1 MNDDEQEKRL
11 LRKVEEA
18 FLLAE
23 LDKTRAVE
31 ILLEW
36 CAQDK
41 ELDRITIS
49 RALERILRDWNEE
62 GEEQH

>member
-1 MNDDEQEKRL
+1 MNDDEQEKQL

-18 FLLAE
+18 FLLAK

-36 CAQDK
+36 CAQDE